1 MPNPAKGERRVIM
14 AKRVAVKWLQRTSQA
29 EYRFEVLASHGV
41 LRQIPNMLRSFR
53 DGKVAV
59 QGVPLIPDLGVQD
72 QGDTLAL
79 WSRDRT
85 AILALKNWFEK
96 RGYETSGVW

>member
-1 MPNPAKGERRVIM
+1 M
-14 AKRVAVKWLQRTSQA
+14 AKRVAAKWLQRTSQA
-29 EYRFEVLASHGV
+29 EYRFEVLGGASD
-41 LRQIPNMLRSFR
+41 LRHIPNMLRSFR

-59 QGVPLIPDLGVQD
+59 QGVPLIPDLGIQD
-72 QGDTLAL
+72 HGDSLAL

-85 AILALKNWFEK
+85 AIVALKDWFEK